1 MIAEGISLTNCLS
14 LWMPLHYWS
23 SSLVEPAM
31 NKLRLKN
38 YKPKTIRV
46 PKQTPKENVFTR
58 LSFII
63 AYVITIYQNIASLD
77 QLIQRE
83 NVFLNCFLDKKKSHL
98 RSRPHLP
105 HQFPWKPLT
114 LHSIVDMLLTC
125 KIFYKWVTLSW
136 RWHINI
142 GLILLFQR
150 KKNPQ
155 SPPPFW

>member
-1 MIAEGISLTNCLS
+1 
-14 LWMPLHYWS
+14 MPLHYWS

-83 NVFLNCFLDKKKSHL
+83 NVFLNCFLDKKKAILGAVLTFHTSFLGNHSL
-98 RSRPHLP
+98 ST
-105 HQFPWKPLT
+105 PL
-114 LHSIVDMLLTC
+114 
-125 KIFYKWVTLSW
+125 
-136 RWHINI
+136 
-142 GLILLFQR
+142 
-150 KKNPQ
+150 
-155 SPPPFW
+155 